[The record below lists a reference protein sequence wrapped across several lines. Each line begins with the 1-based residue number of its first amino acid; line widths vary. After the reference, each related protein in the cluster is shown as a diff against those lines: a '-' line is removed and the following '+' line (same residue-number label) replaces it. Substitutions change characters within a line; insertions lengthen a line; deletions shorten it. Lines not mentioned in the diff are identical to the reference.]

1 MARNAYPVR
10 DMHSGE
16 TWPSVNQ
23 AAKALGVA
31 APRMNLMKM
40 PVFTWKCAGH
50 DLVFD
55 TPDTY
60 CVCCQAKIETK
71 ARGTLSLFPRKD
83 LKAEVAEM
91 VG

>member
-1 MARNAYPVR
+1 
-10 DMHSGE
+10 MHSGE

-31 APRMNLMKM
+31 APSMNEAIKNH
-40 PVFTWKCAGH
+40 WKCAGH